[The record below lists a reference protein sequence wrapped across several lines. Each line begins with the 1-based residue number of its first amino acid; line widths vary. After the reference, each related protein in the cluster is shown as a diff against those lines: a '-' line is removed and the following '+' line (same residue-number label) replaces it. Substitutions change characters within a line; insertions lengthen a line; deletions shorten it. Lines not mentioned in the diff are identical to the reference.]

1 MSPKMKDLEYREE
14 FSLFGQPMV
23 DDFGDGGQ
31 RKFHG
36 LYRGAVVSNVDPEFR
51 GRIMARVTDV
61 TGIFT
66 TSWAEP
72 VVPFAGP
79 NAGYLSVPPIN
90 AGVWIEFENGDP
102 DKPVWLGGLWGST
115 IEAPVTAKT
124 IGSTGPAGAATLI
137 QSMDLNFICI
147 ADKGMFAGLPTGGI
161 LISAGPGTTIM
172 IDKTGIK
179 MTAPSVMINGATVT
193 FNGGA
198 LVIT

>member
-14 FSLFGQPMV
+14 LNLFGNPKV
-23 DDFGDGGQ
+23 DEWGG
-31 RKFHG
+31 G
-36 LYRGAVVSNVDPEFR
+36 GPTYYGIYRGAVVNNVDPEFR

-79 NAGYLSVPPIN
+79 NAGHISIPPIN
-90 AGVWIEFENGDP
+90 AGVWIQFENGDP

-115 IEAPVTAKT
+115 IESPALAKLIT
-124 IGSTGPAGAATLI
+124 STGPAGAATLI
-137 QSMDLNFICI
+137 QTIDMNYII
-147 ADKGMFAGLPTGGI
+147 VADKGMFTALIPSGGI
-161 LISAGPGTTIM
+161 VISAGPSTIV

-179 MTAPSVMINGATVT
+179 MVAPSVMINGATVT

>member
-1 MSPKMKDLEYREE
+1 
-14 FSLFGQPMV
+14 V
-23 DDFGDGGQ
+23 N
-31 RKFHG
+31 
-36 LYRGAVVSNVDPEFR
+36 NVDPEFR

-61 TGIFT
+61 TGAFT

-79 NAGYLSVPPIN
+79 NAGQLSMPPVN

-102 DKPVWLGGLWGST
+102 DRPVWLGGLWGSAT
-115 IEAPVTAKT
+115 EAPATAKT
-124 IGSTGPAGAATLI
+124 LTSTGPAGAATII
-137 QSMDLNFICI
+137 QTMDLNMVCVS
-147 ADKGMFAGLPTGGI
+147 DKGMLSLLPMGGI
-161 LISAGPGTTIM
+161 LISAGSSTIM

-179 MTAPSVMINGATVT
+179 MTAATITVNGTTVT

>member
-14 FSLFGQPMV
+14 FSLFGQPMI

-36 LYRGAVVSNVDPEFR
+36 IYRGAVVSNFDPEFR

-79 NAGYLSVPPIN
+79 NAGHLSVPPVN

-124 IGSTGPAGAATLI
+124 IGSMGPAGAATLI

-147 ADKGMFAGLPTGGI
+147 ADKGMFAGLPAGGV

-172 IDKTGIK
+172 IDKTGIR

>member
-1 MSPKMKDLEYREE
+1 MSRKMKDLEYREE
-14 FSLFGQPMV
+14 LNLFGRPKV
-23 DDFGDGGQ
+23 DEWGG
-31 RKFHG
+31 G
-36 LYRGAVVSNVDPEFR
+36 GPTYPGIYRGAVVNNVDPERR

-79 NAGYLSVPPIN
+79 NAGYLSVPPVN
-90 AGVWIEFENGDP
+90 AGVWVQFENGDS
-102 DKPVWLGGLWGST
+102 DKPVWLGGLWGSALEPPAT
-115 IEAPVTAKT
+115 GRAF
-124 IGSTGPAGAATLI
+124 GSTGPLGAATLI
-137 QSMDLNFICI
+137 QTMDLNFICI
-147 ADKGMFAGLPTGGI
+147 ADKAMFAPLPTGGI

-172 IDKTGIK
+172 MDKTGVRI
-179 MTAPSVMINGATVT
+179 TAPTVTINGATVT